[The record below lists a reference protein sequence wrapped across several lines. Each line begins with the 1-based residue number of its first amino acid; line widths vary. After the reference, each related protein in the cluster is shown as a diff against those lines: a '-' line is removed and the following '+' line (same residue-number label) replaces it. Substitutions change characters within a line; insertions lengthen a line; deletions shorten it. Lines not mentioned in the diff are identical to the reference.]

1 MVKSCPSKIML
12 PAALTK
18 ILLDANL
25 LVLLVVG
32 LTDRSLIL
40 KHKRTKA
47 FEEADYDLLVGI
59 LSGYDT
65 IAFTPHVLAETSNLA
80 SQIGEPDSSAIRL
93 TFSNLI
99 QSQEEIYLMS
109 RDSVKHPAFI
119 RLGLTDASILQV
131 IRSDIPLLTTD
142 VGLYLEAA
150 KANPSATNFNHLRQS
165 RLLGDR

>member
-1 MVKSCPSKIML
+1 MP

-25 LVLLVVG
+25 LVLLIVG
-32 LTDRSLIL
+32 RTNRNLIL
-40 KHKRTKA
+40 KHKRTKT

-59 LSGYDT
+59 LSRYDT
-65 IAFTPHVLAETSNLA
+65 IVVTPHILAEASNLV
-80 SQIGEPDSSAIRL
+80 SQIGEPAYSSIRP
-93 TFSNLI
+93 TFSDLVQN
-99 QSQEEIYLMS
+99 QEEIYLES
-109 RDSVKHPAFI
+109 REGVKHPAFV

-150 KANPSATNFNHLRQS
+150 KVNPSAINFNHLRQS
-165 RLLGDR
+165 RLLGG